1 MELPAECAAAV
12 MAGIQL
18 PAPIVG
24 RPFADVSVTTM
35 KHDITVS
42 PDDIEN
48 LPPGA
53 LASLNHALR
62 REFEREA
69 PTQRE
74 RNRVE
79 RALARRFGNVDARAW
94 RIVER

>member
-1 MELPAECAAAV
+1 
-12 MAGIQL
+12 
-18 PAPIVG
+18 
-24 RPFADVSVTTM
+24 M

-42 PDDIEN
+42 PDEIEN

-62 REFEREA
+62 REFEREV

-79 RALARRFGNVDARAW
+79 RERARRYGDAHGRAW
-94 RIVER
+94 RIAEH

>member
-1 MELPAECAAAV
+1 
-12 MAGIQL
+12 
-18 PAPIVG
+18 
-24 RPFADVSVTTM
+24 M
-35 KHDITVS
+35 KHDITVLA
-42 PDDIEN
+42 DEVEN

-69 PTQRE
+69 PTPRE

-79 RALARRFGNVDARAW
+79 RERARRFGEAHARPW
-94 RIVER
+94 RIAER

>member
-1 MELPAECAAAV
+1 
-12 MAGIQL
+12 
-18 PAPIVG
+18 
-24 RPFADVSVTTM
+24 M

-42 PDDIEN
+42 PDEIEN

-79 RALARRFGNVDARAW
+79 RDSARRFGDARATP
-94 RIVER
+94 RPIVER

>member
-1 MELPAECAAAV
+1 
-12 MAGIQL
+12 
-18 PAPIVG
+18 
-24 RPFADVSVTTM
+24 M

-42 PDDIEN
+42 PDEIEN

-69 PTQRE
+69 PTPRE
-74 RNRVE
+74 RSRVE
-79 RALARRFGNVDARAW
+79 RERARRYGDAHGRAW